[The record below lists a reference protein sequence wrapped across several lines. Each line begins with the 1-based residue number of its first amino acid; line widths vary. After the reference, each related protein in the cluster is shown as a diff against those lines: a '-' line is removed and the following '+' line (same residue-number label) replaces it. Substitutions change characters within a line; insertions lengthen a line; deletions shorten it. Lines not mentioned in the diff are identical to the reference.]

1 LSREQRNIGFAVV
14 SRSKGLK
21 LAADGLKG
29 RVYEVCLDDLQDDES
44 FHRKIKLKVEDI
56 DGKNLL
62 TNFHGMD
69 FTTDKLKSL
78 IKKWQSLIEG
88 FADVKTTD
96 GYVLRIFV
104 IGFTKKTKFQICKTS
119 YAQSAQVRFSQ
130 PSHSLAPAECN
141 IVVRFSPTSP
151 AAYFLCSSVLLFL
164 MLTSHSSRPFCFF
177 ANHVNQKRAI
187 RAKMVDIIDREAGNC
202 SLQELVMKFISD
214 SIAKE
219 IENSCQKIYPMHD
232 VNIRK
237 VKILKK
243 PKFDVSRLL
252 EIHGD
257 AGGVTT
263 NSEGAT
269 VTGTGEFVE
278 PVPQESV

>member
-1 LSREQRNIGFAVV
+1 MAVGKNKKLVKKGKGKKQADIFKEKEWYDVKAPSYFAKRNVGFAVV

-21 LAADGLKG
+21 LAKDGLDG

-44 FHRKIKLKVEDI
+44 FHRKIKLKVEDVQ
-56 DGKNLL
+56 GRNLL

-88 FADVKTTD
+88 FADVKTSD
-96 GYVLRIFV
+96 GYVLRIFI
-104 IGFTKKTKFQICKTS
+104 IGFTKKTKLQIRKTS
-119 YAQSAQVRFSQ
+119 YAQSA
-130 PSHSLAPAECN
+130 
-141 IVVRFSPTSP
+141 
-151 AAYFLCSSVLLFL
+151 
-164 MLTSHSSRPFCFF
+164 
-177 ANHVNQKRAI
+177 QKRAI
-187 RAKMVDIIDREAGNC
+187 RAKMVDIVEREC
-202 SLQELVMKFISD
+202 SSCTLQDLVAKFISD
-214 SIAKE
+214 SISKD
-219 IENSCQKIYPMHD
+219 IERDCQKIYPMHD

-243 PKFDVSRLL
+243 PKFDVARLL

-257 AGGVTT
+257 SGAAVVSSDGQVT
-263 NSEGAT
+263 APA
-269 VTGTGEFVE
+269 GEFVE